1 MLRPPFAIG
10 PVSVTSFE
18 SASVL
23 IMASLPKIVKC
34 RPDQRL
40 QTFFNIQAF
49 RQSWFCHQR
58 LFRKRTLTPKVE
70 TYCFGQEMPKGSSFP
85 NLLFQDPSHSP
96 SVFVLFIF
104 NPEKEPS
111 FSSRENKDIAE
122 ESSRVKVVVSSA
134 LQTKFSHITGSFD
147 WIVLPIWLQQEVLQQ
162 EWKVTLRKGT
172 LVSRRKERSLKYIH
186 YLQRSSWCYDKI
198 IQLRKFGPKSL
209 CLEPRRGN
217 LIPGSQRLLQNREKE
232 SPLLLF
238 HFVWLCQKLDGYFHL

>member
-1 MLRPPFAIG
+1 MTNRINNQSIIPSTDVIQLTLTLKMTTAQVVETSVTVNSNGWFIQDYVHPDDQTQPTFEMTCRFKNFNKMLILIKIMLRSPFAIG

-40 QTFFNIQAF
+40 KTFFNIQAF

-85 NLLFQDPSHSP
+85 NLLFHDPSHSP

-122 ESSRVKVVVSSA
+122 ESSRVKVVV
-134 LQTKFSHITGSFD
+134 
-147 WIVLPIWLQQEVLQQ
+147 
-162 EWKVTLRKGT
+162 
-172 LVSRRKERSLKYIH
+172 
-186 YLQRSSWCYDKI
+186 
-198 IQLRKFGPKSL
+198 
-209 CLEPRRGN
+209 
-217 LIPGSQRLLQNREKE
+217 
-232 SPLLLF
+232 
-238 HFVWLCQKLDGYFHL
+238 